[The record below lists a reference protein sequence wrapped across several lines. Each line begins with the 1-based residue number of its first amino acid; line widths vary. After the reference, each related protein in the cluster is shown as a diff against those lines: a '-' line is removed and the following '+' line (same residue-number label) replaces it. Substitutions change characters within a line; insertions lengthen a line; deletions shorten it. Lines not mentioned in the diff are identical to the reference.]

1 MENTSIKRDFKFRN
15 NNSFIYINNTPKI
28 LRFSKTPIMGNL
40 DKKNLNKRVSNNEK
54 ILLKKKPYI
63 NFNFNLIQNKNMNNK
78 KIRTITPNLKLREI
92 VNKKFRENKY
102 QNLNSLIKCQTEL
115 PDISNYNKIQNKSY
129 ILTEINKKK
138 DQNENLDK
146 QLKLVFV
153 MKNKINELNKIIKE
167 KNREIINLKN
177 GELLLNNFNNFKP
190 AEKDKNISEEKNIN
204 SISTNIKKEN
214 KTISKER
221 ENNMKIRNIKK
232 ENNNSKNK
240 INNNKNNK
248 NNKSLNPIN
257 KKNGD
262 ALKLNKEIENLNK
275 IINNLDE
282 KYRQEIKKNKEF
294 SQRYS
299 FIKNCTFGMGA
310 PQMKMDDKI
319 RNYENKII
327 NLEEQIYEYKEK
339 ESKYNKKRNFL
350 SEQEYSNIQICLNA
364 LLKLNNIKEENIL
377 KYINKITFDNIEKI
391 TNSICKLLNIS
402 DKTLISNFL
411 NDYIMKNYKNI
422 FQELTFEEIYKYNI
436 LYNYN
441 NNNLFS
447 FIKERC
453 IIYDYE
459 KKGIIPVDYLRHIY
473 DEFCFINNKQKNEKE
488 FFDLVCV
495 CKKFINSNN
504 LYDINYNNLIVKES
518 GIKYNNN
525 DDTNANLC
533 KNFIDSIMNEEL
545 EKIKERE
552 REKKLTKYLK
562 NKDKNMKGNKIEL
575 NEDFII

>member
-221 ENNMKIRNIKK
+221 E
-232 ENNNSKNK
+232 
-240 INNNKNNK
+240 
-248 NNKSLNPIN
+248 
-257 KKNGD
+257 
-262 ALKLNKEIENLNK
+262 
-275 IINNLDE
+275 
-282 KYRQEIKKNKEF
+282 
-294 SQRYS
+294 
-299 FIKNCTFGMGA
+299 
-310 PQMKMDDKI
+310 
-319 RNYENKII
+319 
-327 NLEEQIYEYKEK
+327 
-339 ESKYNKKRNFL
+339 
-350 SEQEYSNIQICLNA
+350 
-364 LLKLNNIKEENIL
+364 
-377 KYINKITFDNIEKI
+377 
-391 TNSICKLLNIS
+391 
-402 DKTLISNFL
+402 
-411 NDYIMKNYKNI
+411 
-422 FQELTFEEIYKYNI
+422 
-436 LYNYN
+436 
-441 NNNLFS
+441 
-447 FIKERC
+447 
-453 IIYDYE
+453 
-459 KKGIIPVDYLRHIY
+459 
-473 DEFCFINNKQKNEKE
+473 
-488 FFDLVCV
+488 
-495 CKKFINSNN
+495 
-504 LYDINYNNLIVKES
+504 
-518 GIKYNNN
+518 
-525 DDTNANLC
+525 
-533 KNFIDSIMNEEL
+533 
-545 EKIKERE
+545 
-552 REKKLTKYLK
+552 
-562 NKDKNMKGNKIEL
+562 
-575 NEDFII
+575 